1 VQLSIALVTTD
12 LPRLRQ
18 FYWELLG
25 PPAFEND
32 SYVEFRPGADWVL
45 AITTEAELEP
55 HAPGAHSAASN
66 RSVRI
71 ELGVVDPDGEYER
84 LKHLVAEVVAP
95 PTDWPWGT
103 RSTWLRDP
111 DGNLVSLFAVPGRR
125 EPAGPT

>member
-1 VQLSIALVTTD
+1 MQLSIALVTAD
-12 LPRLRQ
+12 LPRLRH
-18 FYWELLG
+18 FYSELLG
-25 PPAFEND
+25 LPAFENE
-32 SYVEFRPGADWVL
+32 SYAEFRPGADWVL
-45 AITTEAELEP
+45 AITTEAELER
-55 HAPGAHSAASN
+55 HAPGAHSAATN

-111 DGNLVSLFAVPGRR
+111 DGNLVSLFAVPRSR
-125 EPAGPT
+125 ESTRST